1 MKQVFLC
8 PGLSVIRYGKQNCM
22 YIGTMVQYTTSFTS
36 YIYLCSVLFSLLKF
50 SILRTEVLRLSDAVL
65 TCFPVQM
72 ASQ

>member
-8 PGLSVIRYGKQNCM
+8 PGLSVIRYYGKQNWM

-36 YIYLCSVLFSLLKF
+36 DSALFSLLKF